1 MITPAERS
9 LCMQEKEYTLNIDDR
24 MSLILLKII
33 KKKNLINEP
42 TYNAVLA
49 AYHRKLKE
57 VA

>member
-1 MITPAERS
+1 
-9 LCMQEKEYTLNIDDR
+9 MQEKEYTLNIDDR